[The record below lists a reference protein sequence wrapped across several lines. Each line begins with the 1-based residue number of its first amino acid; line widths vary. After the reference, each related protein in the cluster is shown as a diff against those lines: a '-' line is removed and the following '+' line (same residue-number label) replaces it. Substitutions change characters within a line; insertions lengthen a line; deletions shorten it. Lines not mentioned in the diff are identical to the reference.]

1 MSRHNPEQEQRDV
14 MDEANREIETPR
26 LFIRTLRPPEIPQY
40 RIIRSDPSNNRFG
53 GIDMPEADEDDLLA
67 DLENGEFCQQIQLVV
82 VLKTDHTEDELS
94 VEGGR
99 LIGYIDG
106 TWDSPA
112 RGGDMTELGGYIHYP
127 FRKKGYA
134 REAFRA
140 VFDYELCDPG
150 LSKQLVLE
158 TKVANLPFRG
168 LMRCLGLK
176 RLEEPGSLWK
186 DEGLPDESVK
196 YIFGRGMWEQAKR
209 DVVNGRVY

>member
-1 MSRHNPEQEQRDV
+1 MSGHNVEQEQRAV
-14 MDEANREIETPR
+14 MEEANRQIETPR
-26 LFIRTLRPPEIPQY
+26 LIIRTLRPSEIQQY
-40 RIIRSDPSNNRFG
+40 RIIRSDPSNNTFG
-53 GIDMPEADEDDLLA
+53 GIYMPEADEDNLME
-67 DLENGEFCQQIQLVV
+67 DLENGELCHAIQLLII
-82 VLKTDHTEDELS
+82 LKTDHTEDELS
-94 VEGGR
+94 VEEGR

-106 TWDSPA
+106 TWDSPE

-150 LSKQLVLE
+150 SSPQLVLE
-158 TKVANLPFRG
+158 TKAANLPFRA
-168 LMRCLGLK
+168 LMRCLGLQ

-196 YIFGRGMWEQAKR
+196 YVFGRGVWGQAKR
-209 DVVNGRVY
+209 DVVNGRV